1 MKKILIT
8 SAVLLLVALVFVL
21 PAFAIGAPLEEKTT
35 ILAFSDFQAPNGN
48 ITGKA
53 QIAEILAA
61 MAKDG
66 ITSADGLFVCGDY
79 DYEYDDTKGGIL
91 SVKQAV
97 NGVVGENMVFVQGN
111 HDKAVGTD
119 GLSLSGNHDPAS
131 YKYGV
136 FVINEDDYMWY
147 NERENTIKRT
157 AQLLTEYLNEKLAS
171 GYDKPIFVLSH
182 LPLHYNMR
190 TKNEGDMV
198 HARYLVDVLNE
209 AGKRGLNIFYL
220 FGHDHSNGWDDYLG
234 GSSIYLKKGDSI
246 LVSTGSRSRYEKTEI
261 NFTYL
266 NAGYVGYYQNH
277 NGADDAL
284 TATYI
289 TVKGNEVEFVRYD
302 KNGLHNMKS
311 AGVRNAYK
319 NEGPYLPD
327 TTVYTSPQTV
337 ALTKISD
344 TTPLAD
350 LMPSDKTALCYQRV
364 HSAEELKDGGRY
376 LVVYNSSTD
385 RFLLPQVVTKAND
398 EGVERI
404 GFEIEITYEFG
415 GGVVYGNFSEKEW
428 TFVKSANGWLLEKDG
443 KYAAFNNT
451 ADYAVTATLEDK
463 GSVFAFEG
471 GRDAFVFRSGGYRF
485 NYNARMLFNGYPSD
499 PAHFYIYEA
508 TGYGIE
514 TEGGVSDKPAAWP
527 GETITLTANT
537 APEGKTFDAWV
548 VEKGSLTLANAKSAS
563 LTFTMPESGVVLRAT
578 YKDLPAETTPVT
590 TVLSAPESVPESTAD
605 ETPDTTPETDAPQA
619 PNENS
624 PLRFAV
630 YGTIG
635 VGFVMVIVLM
645 AVVLINKKKE

>member
-1 MKKILIT
+1 MKKILCT
-8 SAVLLLVALVFVL
+8 SAVLLLAVMLFLLPVL
-21 PAFAIGAPLEEKTT
+21 AAQDEEVTT
-35 ILAFSDFQAPNGN
+35 ILACSDFQAESGN
-48 ITGKA
+48 ITGKS

-61 MAKDG
+61 MEKDG
-66 ITSADGLFVCGDY
+66 ITSADGFFACGDY
-79 DYEYDDTKGGIL
+79 DYEYDDTKGGVL
-91 SVKQAV
+91 SVKQAI
-97 NGVVGENMVFVQGN
+97 NGVVNENLVFVQGN
-111 HDKAVGTD
+111 HDKAVGSD
-119 GLSLSGNHDPAS
+119 GLSLSGNNDPAHG
-131 YKYGV
+131 KYGV

-190 TKNEGDMV
+190 TKNEGDMM

-209 AGKRGLNIFYL
+209 ASERGLNVFYL

-234 GSSIYLKKGDSI
+234 GSSVYLKKGDSI
-246 LVSTGSRSRYEKTEI
+246 LVSDGIRTTYHETEI
-261 NFTYL
+261 GFTYL
-266 NAGYVGYYQNH
+266 NAGYVGYYRNQ

-284 TATYI
+284 TMTYI
-289 TVKGNEVEFVRYD
+289 TIKGNEVKFVRYD

-311 AGVRNAYK
+311 KGIRNAYK
-319 NEGPYLPD
+319 NEGPYLPN
-327 TTVYTSPQTV
+327 TTVYASPQTV
-337 ALTKISD
+337 ALTQISD

-350 LMPSDKTALCYQRV
+350 LMPSDKTALRYQRV
-364 HSAEELKDGGRY
+364 HSAADLKDGGCY

-415 GGVVYGNFSEKEW
+415 GEVVYGNFAEKEW
-428 TFVKSANGWLLEKDG
+428 TFVKSPNGWLLSKDG
-443 KYAAFNNT
+443 KYAAFKNT
-451 ADYAVTATLEDK
+451 TTYAVTATLEDT

-471 GRDAFVFRSGGYRF
+471 SRDAFVFRSGAYRF

-514 TEGGVSDKPAAWP
+514 AVGGVSDKTAAMP
-527 GETITLTANT
+527 GDTVSLTADA
-537 APEGKTFDAWV
+537 APDGKVFDTWV
-548 VEKGSLTLANAKSAS
+548 VEKGSLTLADAKSAS
-563 LTFTMPESGVVLRAT
+563 VTFTMPESGVVLRAT
-578 YKDLPAETTPVT
+578 YKDASVETAPVST
-590 TVLSAPESVPESTAD
+590 ESPAPESVPESSSD

-619 PNENS
+619 PNEDS
-624 PLRFAV
+624 PWRFAV
-630 YGTIG
+630 YGTIAG
-635 VGFVMVIVLM
+635 GFVMVIILM